1 MVQATHSLLE
11 PQAALPLGEILLERD
26 GGWIF
31 LSAWAKVP
39 LPSGV
44 SIEMAHGNMVVT
56 FDGGSRVT
64 KARRRESAPIPVSD
78 QRGELV
84 IRARTASGSVELSR
98 GPVPRW
104 VSLQPLSVLCVR

>member
-1 MVQATHSLLE
+1 MVQATYSLLE
-11 PQAALPLGEILLERD
+11 PQAALPLAEIVLERD

-44 SIEMAHGNMVVT
+44 SLEMAHGNMVVT
-56 FDGGSRVT
+56 FDGGSPIT
-64 KARRRESAPIPVSD
+64 KARRRESAPIPVSE

-84 IRARTASGSVELSR
+84 ESGPVRPRARWNSR
-98 GPVPRW
+98 A
-104 VSLQPLSVLCVR
+104 VRCPAG

>member
-1 MVQATHSLLE
+1 MVQATSPLLE
-11 PQAALPLGEILLERD
+11 PGWALPLAEILLERD

-39 LPSGV
+39 IPAGISL
-44 SIEMAHGNMVVT
+44 EMAHGNMVVSL
-56 FDGGSRVT
+56 DAGSRIT
-64 KARRRESAPIPVSD
+64 KARRRESAPSPVSEHS
-78 QRGELV
+78 GELV

-104 VSLQPLSVLCVR
+104 VSLQPLSVLCGR